1 MKGLGRIPRKR
12 GRTPLWNP
20 VFSACRPLLDS
31 PLVQNREGIPGLER
45 GTLDYFLQ
53 DVESAIPSWQEDAF
67 QGFLNAGNSQCL
79 QNPAR
84 ARLDDRAHITGERRK
99 YDQEWLTPEVLR
111 GLLLAEVSTVPRPL

>member
-31 PLVQNREGIPGLER
+31 PLVQNREGI
-45 GTLDYFLQ
+45 LQ

-111 GLLLAEVSTVPRPL
+111 GLLLAEVGTVPRPL